1 MLDPRER
8 DIMHIGMRRRIHF
21 HVDWRNYLG
30 TKPGRLW
37 IDGRMNMMHYVL
49 YYVFDKKHY
58 LAEFKGG
65 ELPKRVLD
73 IGCGTGIWIHEVS
86 KQWAEMGHTDVEFVG
101 VDLVPIQTPM
111 VLLAMYEIDY
121 SLTSTSHI
129 SISTS

>member
-1 MLDPRER
+1 
-8 DIMHIGMRRRIHF
+8 
-21 HVDWRNYLG
+21 
-30 TKPGRLW
+30 
-37 IDGRMNMMHYVL
+37 MNMMHYVL

-101 VDLVPIQTPM
+101 VDLVPVQTPM
-111 VLLAMYEIDY
+111 VLPAMYGIDY